1 MKKIANEKMQ
11 QRNCWPLMDE
21 QPLDLLLRRSSE
33 LLASRPIDIPIPP

>member
-1 MKKIANEKMQ
+1 MQ